1 MNLYILN
8 IIFAILTLSLFA
20 KNFIKKQ
27 KNIVDFDAM
36 AILSFGLIAII
47 SIKAICHVPL
57 PKYPNTFATP
67 SGHTATTIFLIFGS
81 CYSFSGLFNICQ
93 HKFYRYF
100 FTILFGLYQAY
111 YVVHAGYHEI
121 DHAVF
126 AFIMAMFVCV
136 ILDMHAF
143 KSIKRFHLLI
153 ANIVILYISYFSIS
167 HYFPNYSITS
177 GMLTV
182 AILNVLM
189 SISLIR
195 ATYLKNFHI

>member
-20 KNFIKKQ
+20 KNFIKKN
-27 KNIVDFDAM
+27 KNVIDFDAM

-47 SIKAICHVPL
+47 SIKAICHVSL

-81 CYSFSGLFNICQ
+81 CCALGGLFNKFQ

-100 FTILFGLYQAY
+100 FTILVGLYEAV
-111 YVVHAGYHEI
+111 YVVRAGYHEI
-121 DHAVF
+121 DHAVC

-136 ILDMHAF
+136 LLDMHVF

-177 GMLTV
+177 GMLTA

-189 SISLIR
+189 AVSLIR
-195 ATYLKNFHI
+195 AMYLKNFHI